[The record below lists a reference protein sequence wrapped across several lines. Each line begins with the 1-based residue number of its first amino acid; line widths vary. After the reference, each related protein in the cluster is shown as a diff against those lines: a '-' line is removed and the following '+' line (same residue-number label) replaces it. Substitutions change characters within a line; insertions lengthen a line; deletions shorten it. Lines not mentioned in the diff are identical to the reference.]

1 MSNNKKIICLSGLLV
16 LLTFS
21 FLIFFGLDTTEKTN
35 IEISSFIF
43 ILLTEFLVIGNV
55 FFVTTKKINNTFT
68 VAGISSLTFLY
79 TIISLMF
86 NIFFIDV
93 FSTLRGNL
101 VFNFSILLIYLF
113 ISLVIFFFKKE
124 EK

>member
-43 ILLTEFLVIGNV
+43 ILLTEFLVIGNI

-68 VAGISSLTFLY
+68 VAGISSLTVLY
-79 TIISLMF
+79 TIISAMF

-113 ISLVIFFFKKE
+113 ISLAIFFFKKE

>member
-1 MSNNKKIICLSGLLV
+1 MSNNKKLICLSGLII
-16 LLTFS
+16 LLAFS

-43 ILLTEFLVIGNV
+43 VLLTEFLVIGNV
-55 FFVTTKKINNTFT
+55 FFVTIKKINNTFT

-79 TIISLMF
+79 TIISLIF
-86 NIFFIDV
+86 NIFFINV

-101 VFNFSILLIYLF
+101 VFNLSILLIYSF
-113 ISLVIFFFKKE
+113 IALTFFFFKKE

>member
-68 VAGISSLTFLY
+68 VAGISSLTVLY
-79 TIISLMF
+79 TIISAMF

-101 VFNFSILLIYLF
+101 VFNFSILLIYLL
-113 ISLVIFFFKKE
+113 ISLAIFFFKKE

>member
-1 MSNNKKIICLSGLLV
+1 MSNNKKIICLSSLLV
-16 LLTFS
+16 LLAFS
-21 FLIFFGLDTTEKTN
+21 FLIFFGFNTTEKTN

-55 FFVTTKKINNTFT
+55 LFVTTKKINNAFT

-79 TIISLMF
+79 TIISLMV
-86 NIFFIDV
+86 NVFFINV

-113 ISLVIFFFKKE
+113 IALAIFFFKKE